1 MAVWSKINAAINQS
15 IREGSLLLQASQRL
29 CEANASL
36 EVLAKQSP
44 SSLDKKGLAKGS
56 VLTTASLEMHPPPPF
71 RFDWRAHPKDW
82 HWSSQ
87 ADRSNAEDPTW
98 AYKLGCANQV
108 LRLQG

>member
-15 IREGSLLLQASQRL
+15 IREGSLHLLASQRL
-29 CEANASL
+29 CAGNASL

-56 VLTTASLEMHPPPPF
+56 VQATASLEMRQQPPF
-71 RFDWRAHPKDW
+71 RFDWRAHQKDW

-87 ADRSNAEDPTW
+87 ADRCNAKDPTW